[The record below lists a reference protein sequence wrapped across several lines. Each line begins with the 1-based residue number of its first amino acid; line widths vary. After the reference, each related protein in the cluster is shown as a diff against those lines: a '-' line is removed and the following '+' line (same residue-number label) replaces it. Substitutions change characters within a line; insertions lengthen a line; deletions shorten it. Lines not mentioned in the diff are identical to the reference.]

1 MGFFKKL
8 GKGLLITGAV
18 AGISAL
24 AIKNK
29 IETKENFSGQILVA
43 EDNPN
48 NQLLIKIVLQKL
60 GLNVTIVE
68 NGQLAV
74 EKYQNEKY
82 DLIFLDIN
90 MPVMDGLTALKL
102 IREYEK
108 EIQRYTPIVA
118 LTANTING
126 DREKYID
133 EGMDNYLSK
142 PLERN
147 QLISILNL
155 YLK

>member
-1 MGFFKKL
+1 M
-8 GKGLLITGAV
+8 
-18 AGISAL
+18 
-24 AIKNK
+24 
-29 IETKENFSGQILVA
+29 
-43 EDNPN
+43 
-48 NQLLIKIVLQKL
+48 
-60 GLNVTIVE
+60 
-68 NGQLAV
+68 AV

-108 EIQRYTPIVA
+108 EIQMYTPIVA

>member
-1 MGFFKKL
+1 
-8 GKGLLITGAV
+8 
-18 AGISAL
+18 
-24 AIKNK
+24 
-29 IETKENFSGQILVA
+29 
-43 EDNPN
+43 
-48 NQLLIKIVLQKL
+48 
-60 GLNVTIVE
+60 
-68 NGQLAV
+68 
-74 EKYQNEKY
+74 
-82 DLIFLDIN
+82 
-90 MPVMDGLTALKL
+90 MDGLTALKL

-108 EIQRYTPIVA
+108 EIQRYTPIVS

>member
-1 MGFFKKL
+1 
-8 GKGLLITGAV
+8 
-18 AGISAL
+18 
-24 AIKNK
+24 
-29 IETKENFSGQILVA
+29 
-43 EDNPN
+43 
-48 NQLLIKIVLQKL
+48 
-60 GLNVTIVE
+60 
-68 NGQLAV
+68 
-74 EKYQNEKY
+74 
-82 DLIFLDIN
+82 

>member
-1 MGFFKKL
+1 MGYREK
-8 GKGLLITGAV
+8 
-18 AGISAL
+18 
-24 AIKNK
+24 
-29 IETKENFSGQILVA
+29 SG
-43 EDNPN
+43 
-48 NQLLIKIVLQKL
+48 
-60 GLNVTIVE
+60 
-68 NGQLAV
+68 
-74 EKYQNEKY
+74 
-82 DLIFLDIN
+82 
-90 MPVMDGLTALKL
+90 
-102 IREYEK
+102 YEK